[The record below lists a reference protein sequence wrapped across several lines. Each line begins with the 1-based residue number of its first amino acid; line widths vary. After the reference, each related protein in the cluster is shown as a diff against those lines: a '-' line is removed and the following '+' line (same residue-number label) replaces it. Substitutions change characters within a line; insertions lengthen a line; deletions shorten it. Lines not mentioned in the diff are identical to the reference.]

1 MGKERVE
8 IVINELLLR
17 WALFAC
23 VAIQPLPFQLALSPI
38 QSLTVVLQVGM
49 SW

>member
-8 IVINELLLR
+8 IVINKLLR

-23 VAIQPLPFQLALSPI
+23 VAIQPLPFQISLFPI
-38 QSLTVVLQVGM
+38 QSLTVVLQVSM